1 MAILKY
7 HEFSPARVIN
17 LIRRDLDL
25 MQYFPDELL
34 EPKTTFNDRVFTWS
48 VLFAKRPDWANAYYD
63 EVIDF
68 HHKHPK

>member
-68 HHKHPK
+68 HHKNPK